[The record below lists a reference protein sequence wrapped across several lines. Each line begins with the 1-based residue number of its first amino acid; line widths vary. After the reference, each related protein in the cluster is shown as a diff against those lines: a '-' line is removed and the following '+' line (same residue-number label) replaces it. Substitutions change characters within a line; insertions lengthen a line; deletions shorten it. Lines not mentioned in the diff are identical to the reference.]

1 MKVRTTRKV
10 SVKDFL
16 VLLFTGYVFV
26 NFIIDIFVITI
37 IVVAVVVVVVVV
49 LLLLLL
55 LIIIIYYHCYQ
66 DIFLTNL
73 LYTIYEI
80 IYEMQYVTFR

>member
-37 IVVAVVVVVVVV
+37 IVVAVVVVVV
-49 LLLLLL
+49 LLLIIII
-55 LIIIIYYHCYQ
+55 IIIIYYHCYQ

>member
-37 IVVAVVVVVVVV
+37 IVAVVVVVVVV
-49 LLLLLL
+49 LLL

>member
-37 IVVAVVVVVVVV
+37 IVVAVVVVVV
-49 LLLLLL
+49 LLLLI
-55 LIIIIYYHCYQ
+55 IIIIYYHCYH

>member
-37 IVVAVVVVVVVV
+37 IVVAVVVVVV
-49 LLLLLL
+49 LLLLLI
-55 LIIIIYYHCYQ
+55 IIIIYYHCYQ

>member
-37 IVVAVVVVVVVV
+37 IVVAVVVVVV
-49 LLLLLL
+49 LLLI
-55 LIIIIYYHCYQ
+55 IIIIYYHCYQ

>member
-1 MKVRTTRKV
+1 M
-10 SVKDFL
+10 SILIFN
-16 VLLFTGYVFV
+16 FTVIAD
-26 NFIIDIFVITI
+26 IIIVIITI
-37 IVVAVVVVVVVV
+37 V
-49 LLLLLL
+49 LLLLI
-55 LIIIIYYHCYQ
+55 IIIIYYHCYQ

>member
-37 IVVAVVVVVVVV
+37 IVVAVVVVVV

-55 LIIIIYYHCYQ
+55 LLIIIYYHCYQ

>member
-37 IVVAVVVVVVVV
+37 IVVAVVVVVV
-49 LLLLLL
+49 LLLL

>member
-37 IVVAVVVVVVVV
+37 IVVAVVVVVVV
-49 LLLLLL
+49 LLLLLI
-55 LIIIIYYHCYQ
+55 IIIIYYHCYQ

>member
-37 IVVAVVVVVVVV
+37 IVVAVVVVVVV
-49 LLLLLL
+49 LL

>member
-37 IVVAVVVVVVVV
+37 IVVAVVVVVVV
-49 LLLLLL
+49 LLLIII
-55 LIIIIYYHCYQ
+55 IIIIYYHCYQ

>member
-37 IVVAVVVVVVVV
+37 IVVAVVVVVV
-49 LLLLLL
+49 LLL

>member
-37 IVVAVVVVVVVV
+37 IVVAVVVVVVV
-49 LLLLLL
+49 LLLLII
-55 LIIIIYYHCYQ
+55 IIIIYYHCYQ

>member
-37 IVVAVVVVVVVV
+37 IVVAVVVVVV
-49 LLLLLL
+49 LLLLI
-55 LIIIIYYHCYQ
+55 IIIIYYHCYQ

-73 LYTIYEI
+73 LYTIYET

>member
-37 IVVAVVVVVVVV
+37 IVVAVVVVVVLLLIIVTIM
-49 LLLLLL
+49 LLLLL
-55 LIIIIYYHCYQ
+55 Q
-66 DIFLTNL
+66 
-73 LYTIYEI
+73 
-80 IYEMQYVTFR
+80 

>member
-37 IVVAVVVVVVVV
+37 IVVAVVVVVV

-55 LIIIIYYHCYQ
+55 IIIIIYYHCYQ

>member
-37 IVVAVVVVVVVV
+37 IVVAVVVVVV
-49 LLLLLL
+49 LLLLIII
-55 LIIIIYYHCYQ
+55 IIIIYYHCYQ

>member
-37 IVVAVVVVVVVV
+37 IVVAVVVVVV
-49 LLLLLL
+49 LLLLI
-55 LIIIIYYHCYQ
+55 IIIIYYHCYQ

>member
-37 IVVAVVVVVVVV
+37 IVVAVVVVVV
-49 LLLLLL
+49 LLLLLII
-55 LIIIIYYHCYQ
+55 IIIIYYHCYQ

>member
-37 IVVAVVVVVVVV
+37 IVVAVVVVVVV
-49 LLLLLL
+49 LLL

>member
-37 IVVAVVVVVVVV
+37 IVVAVVVVV
-49 LLLLLL
+49 LLLLIIIII
-55 LIIIIYYHCYQ
+55 IIIIYYHCYQ

>member
-37 IVVAVVVVVVVV
+37 IVVAVVVVVV
-49 LLLLLL
+49 LLLLIIII
-55 LIIIIYYHCYQ
+55 IIIIYYHCYQ